1 MKIQKKSLLT
11 ALFLGVFATAP
22 LFAQDVQSALRDLES
37 ERFAKAEQAFKQLAS
52 SSPSADNQ
60 FYLGYYFLKANQP
73 DQAKA
78 AFEKGLQADPKNQL
92 NNVGLAGVALA
103 KKDRA
108 TAQAKI
114 DEAVKATKSKDM
126 NVLIRAAEMY
136 TMFDQTNDPAAAL
149 SLLDAAAKLD
159 KKNTSSDIKMIMGD
173 AYMIK
178 NDGGNAV
185 SKYEDVLMAKPN
197 TAEANYK
204 IGKVYLRGKN
214 YKLAQEFYQKAIEN
228 DPEFAP
234 TYRDLAEA
242 FFGSRAYKTA
252 AKNMDLYLQKSMN
265 TDPEM
270 ILRSAQFDFLAQDY
284 LKSTAK
290 LDQLKGKVNNP
301 IMDRMYGW
309 SYSALGKTDQAIE
322 SLQRFIKN
330 APDKVIFD
338 DNKYL
343 GRAYGQQGTPEGDS
357 LSVVYL
363 EKAAPQDTTENLYR
377 EIGQKFYSAKRYD
390 KATDYFE
397 KTISNDKKPTNND
410 YYYLGLS
417 SFLQAFRSA
426 NELKSDTA
434 AARQA
439 RTTYLQ
445 KSSGAFDKVIENTPN
460 FAVAYFYK
468 GQINYFMNSPAEAL
482 ASGSPVPF
490 YEKFIELANAE
501 IAADAAKK
509 AQYQRNLITAYK
521 FLAGYNTAKKDDAK
535 AKEYFTKVLE
545 LDPNDKDVKQA
556 MEGPKPAAP
565 APAAKPKAPAKKTT

>member
-11 ALFLGVFATAP
+11 ALCLGVFATAP

-37 ERFAKAEQAFKQLAS
+37 ERFAKAEQSFKQLAS

-60 FYLGYYFLKANQP
+60 FYLGYYYLKANQP

-78 AFEKGLQADPKNQL
+78 AFEKGLQADPKNHL

-103 KKDRA
+103 KNDLA

-114 DEAVKATKSKDM
+114 DEAVKATKGKNMD
-126 NVLIRAAEMY
+126 VLLRAGEMY
-136 TMFDQTNDPAAAL
+136 TMFEKNDPARAL
-149 SLLDAAAKLD
+149 SLLDMAAKLD
-159 KKNTSSDIKMIMGD
+159 KKNTNNDIKMIMGD

-185 SKYEDVLMAKPN
+185 SRYEDVLMAKPN

-214 YKLAQEFYQKAIEN
+214 YKLAQDFYKKAIDS

-242 FFGSRAYKTA
+242 FFGSRVYKSA
-252 AKNMDLYLQKSMN
+252 ASNMDLYLQKSQN

-284 LKSTAK
+284 QKAISK

-301 IMDRMYGW
+301 VIDRMYGW
-309 SYSALGKTDQAIE
+309 AYSALGKNDQAIE
-322 SLQRFIKN
+322 TLNRFIST
-330 APDKVIFD
+330 APEKVIYD
-338 DNKYL
+338 DYKYL
-343 GRAYGQQGTPEGDS
+343 GRAYGQAGTPEGDS
-357 LSVVYL
+357 LSIVYL
-363 EKAAPQDTTENLYR
+363 EKAAPEDTTENLYR
-377 EIGQKFYSAKRYD
+377 EIGQKFYGDKRYD
-390 KATDYFE
+390 RAVTYFE
-397 KTISNDKKPTNND
+397 KTIANDKEPKNND

-445 KSSGAFDKVIENTPN
+445 KSDQAFDKVIQNTPE
-460 FAVAYFYK
+460 FATAHFYK
-468 GQINYFMNSPAEAL
+468 GQINYFMNSPSEAL
-482 ASGSPVPF
+482 ANGAPAPH
-490 YEKFIELANAE
+490 YEKFIELANNE
-501 IAADAAKK
+501 IAADANKK

-521 FLAGYNTAKKDDAK
+521 FLGGYHMAKKDEAK
-535 AKEYFTKVLE
+535 GKEYLSKVLE
-545 LDPNDKDVKQA
+545 LDPNDKDAKQA
-556 MEGPKPAAP
+556 LEGPKAAP

>member
-11 ALFLGVFATAP
+11 ALVLGVVATAP

-37 ERFAKAEQAFKQLAS
+37 ERFAKAEQTFKQLAS
-52 SSPSADNQ
+52 SSPTADNQ
-60 FYLGYYFLKANQP
+60 FYLGYYYLKADQP

-103 KKDRA
+103 KNDLA

-126 NVLIRAAEMY
+126 DVLLRAGEMY
-136 TMFDQTNDPAAAL
+136 TMFEKNDPARAL
-149 SLLDAAAKLD
+149 SLLEAAAKLD
-159 KKNTSSDIKMIMGD
+159 KKNTNTDIKMIMGD

-185 SKYEDVLMAKPN
+185 SRYEDVLLAKPN
-197 TAEANYK
+197 NAEANYK

-214 YKLAQEFYQKAIEN
+214 YKLAQEFYRKAIDS
-228 DPEFAP
+228 DPEFAA

-252 AKNMDLYLQKSMN
+252 ANNMDLYLQKSQN
-265 TDPEM
+265 TNPEM

-284 LKSTAK
+284 QKAIGK

-301 IMDRMYGW
+301 VIDRMYGW
-309 SYSALGKTDQAIE
+309 AYSALGKNDQAIE
-322 SLQRFIKN
+322 TLNRFIST
-330 APDKVIFD
+330 APEKVIYD
-338 DNKYL
+338 DYKYL
-343 GRAYGQQGTPEGDS
+343 GRAYGQTGTPEGDS
-357 LSVVYL
+357 LSIVFL

-377 EIGQKFYSAKRYD
+377 EIGQKLYGDKRYD
-390 KATDYFE
+390 RAVTYFE
-397 KTISNDKKPTNND
+397 KTIANDKEPKNND

-417 SFLQAFRSA
+417 SFLQAFRAS

-439 RTTYLQ
+439 RMTYLQ
-445 KSSGAFDKVIENTPN
+445 KSDGAFDNVIKNTPE
-460 FAVAYFYK
+460 FATAYFYK
-468 GQINYFMNSPAEAL
+468 GQIAYFMNSPAEAL
-482 ASGSPVPF
+482 ASGAPVPH
-490 YEKFIELANAE
+490 YEKFVELANNE
-501 IAADAAKK
+501 IAADASKK

-521 FLAGYNTAKKDDAK
+521 FLASYNLAKKDEAK

-545 LDPNDKDVKQA
+545 LDPNDKDVKA
-556 MEGPKPAAP
+556 ALEAPKTPAT
-565 APAAKPKAPAKKTT
+565 PAAKPKAPAKKTT